1 MSEIKEVFSKLSD
14 EFSAMAKT
22 IEYQKAVISRL
33 NNQPVCP
40 YAWHDAAVSETVYP
54 KRPLNDYSWREI
66 AMLSES
72 GMADKLFNVGDE
84 KEFKLGDGSTIHA
97 RIIGFN
103 HDQSDIALPLGITFE
118 TVETL
123 DKDYQMNKKS
133 TNGGGW
139 AESYLRMML
148 NSDIYNAALPGDLR
162 DFIKPCTKLS
172 FNDGELS
179 ETVDKLFILSEQEVF
194 GRKIFSNGG
203 EGKWYEYYRRENTE
217 YGKMK
222 QNGEKDWRWERS
234 PFASNTTYFC
244 RVSNNGGA
252 NADSASDAY
261 GVAFGFCI

>member
-40 YAWHDAAVSETVYP
+40 YACHDAAVSKTVYP
-54 KRPLNDYSWREI
+54 KHPLNDYSWCEI
-66 AMLSES
+66 ALLSQS
-72 GMADKLFNVGDE
+72 GMADKRFNVGDE
-84 KEFKLGDGSTIHA
+84 KEFQLNDGSTIHA

-123 DKDYQMNKKS
+123 NKDYQMNKKN
-133 TNGGGW
+133 TNDGGW
-139 AESYLRMML
+139 AESYLRKML
-148 NSDIYNAALPGDLR
+148 NSDIYGEALPGGLR
-162 DFIKPCTKLS
+162 EVIKPCTKLT

-222 QNGEKDWRWERS
+222 QNGERDWRWERS
-234 PFASNTTYFC
+234 PLSSAATGFCNVVSGGTADLGNAS
-244 RVSNNGGA
+244 
-252 NADSASDAY
+252 SAF